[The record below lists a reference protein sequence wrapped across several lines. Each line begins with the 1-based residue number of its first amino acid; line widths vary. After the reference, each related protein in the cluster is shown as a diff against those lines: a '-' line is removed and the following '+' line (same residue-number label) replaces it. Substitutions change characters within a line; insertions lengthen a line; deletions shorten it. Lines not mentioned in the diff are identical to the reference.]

1 MQNVNLFVVFI
12 EGILS
17 FFSPCILPILPIY
30 LSILSNSSV
39 ENLKEGKTNF
49 IKSSLFK
56 NTILFTLGIS
66 TTFFILGSSVRVLS
80 MFFNENKDLIMF
92 IGGIIIIIMGL
103 FYMGIIKSSIL
114 NREKRLNVKFKEMK
128 AITAYL
134 LGFTFSFGWTPCIG
148 PILASVLVMV
158 SSSTNH
164 LNANL
169 LIVVYTI
176 GFILPFII
184 TAMFYSKLFKTIDKI
199 KSNMEIIKKIGGAIL
214 IISGIL
220 MMINGFESVSKHFNI
235 SQQNKVENNQSM
247 NQEDKKQGNSN
258 GGTQGESD
266 NKDNQNESN
275 NENNE
280 NNDSDSNDEE
290 RIKSIDFTLT
300 DQYGKTHKLS
310 DYEGKV
316 VFLNFWATWCPPC
329 KEEMPHIEQLYKDYK
344 KNNEDVVILGV
355 ASPNLGREGSREHV
369 INFLKDEGY
378 TFPVVLDEDG
388 ELAYQYG
395 INAFPT
401 TFIIDKEGYVTQ
413 YIPGAMNKETMKSF
427 IENQKNKKY

>member
-1 MQNVNLFVVFI
+1 MQNVNLFLVFI
-12 EGILS
+12 EGIVS

-39 ENLKEGKTNF
+39 ESLKEGKTNF
-49 IKSSLFK
+49 IRSSLFK
-56 NTILFTLGIS
+56 NTIFFALGIS

-80 MFFNENKDLIMF
+80 MFFSENKDLIMF

-114 NREKRLNVKFKEMK
+114 NREKRFNVKFKEMK
-128 AITAYL
+128 AITAFI

-164 LNANL
+164 LSANL
-169 LIVVYTI
+169 LIAVYTI

-184 TAMFYSKLFKTIDKI
+184 TSMFYSKLFKAIDKI
-199 KSNMEIIKKIGGAIL
+199 KSNMEIIKKIGGLIL
-214 IISGIL
+214 IVSGIL
-220 MMINGFESVSKHFNI
+220 MMVNGFGSISKHFNI
-235 SQQNKVENNQSM
+235 PQNSKIES
-247 NQEDKKQGNSN
+247 NQEDNKQANSN
-258 GGTQGESD
+258 NKEDSSSDTGGQ
-266 NKDNQNESN
+266 KDSNDGNNESGAK
-275 NENNE
+275 
-280 NNDSDSNDEE
+280 DEE

-369 INFLKDEGY
+369 INFLKEEGY
-378 TFPVVLDEDG
+378 TFPVALDEDG
-388 ELAYQYG
+388 ALAYQYG

-413 YIPGAMNKETMKSF
+413 YIPGAMDKETMASF
-427 IENQKNKKY
+427 IENQRNK

>member
-1 MQNVNLFVVFI
+1 MQNVNLFLVFI
-12 EGILS
+12 EGIVS

-39 ENLKEGKTNF
+39 ENLKEGKTSF
-49 IKSSLFK
+49 IGSSLFK
-56 NTILFTLGIS
+56 NTIFFALGIS
-66 TTFFILGSSVRVLS
+66 TTFFILGSSVKVLS

-114 NREKRLNVKFKEMK
+114 NREKRFNVKFKEMK
-128 AITAYL
+128 AITAFI

-158 SSSTNH
+158 SSSSNH
-164 LNANL
+164 LSANL
-169 LIVVYTI
+169 LIAVYTI

-199 KSNMEIIKKIGGAIL
+199 KSNMEIIKKIGGIIL
-214 IISGIL
+214 IVSGIL
-220 MMINGFESVSKHFNI
+220 MMVNGFGSISKHSNT
-235 SQQNKVENNQSM
+235 SQNSKIESKQEENKRENST
-247 NQEDKKQGNSN
+247 DKEENSDGNDS
-258 GGTQGESD
+258 Q
-266 NKDNQNESN
+266 KDSN
-275 NENNE
+275 ND
-280 NNDSDSNDEE
+280 NNDKGSNDED

-329 KEEMPHIEQLYKDYK
+329 KEEMPYIEQLYKDYN
-344 KNNEDVVILGV
+344 KNNDDVVILGV

-369 INFLKDEGY
+369 VNFLIDQGY

-388 ELAYQYG
+388 ALAYQYG

-413 YIPGAMNKETMKSF
+413 YIPGAMDKATMASF
-427 IENQKNKKY
+427 IENQRNK

>member
-1 MQNVNLFVVFI
+1 MQNVNLFLVFI
-12 EGILS
+12 EGIVS

-39 ENLKEGKTNF
+39 ESLKEGKTSF
-49 IKSSLFK
+49 IGSSLFK
-56 NTILFTLGIS
+56 NTIFFALGIS
-66 TTFFILGSSVRVLS
+66 TTFFILGSSVKVLS

-114 NREKRLNVKFKEMK
+114 NREKRFNIKFKEMR
-128 AITAYL
+128 AITAFL

-158 SSSTNH
+158 SSSSNH
-164 LNANL
+164 LSANL
-169 LIVVYTI
+169 LIAVYTI

-199 KSNMEIIKKIGGAIL
+199 KSNMEIIKKIGGIIL
-214 IISGIL
+214 IVSGIL
-220 MMINGFESVSKHFNI
+220 MMVNGFGSISKHFNM
-235 SQQNKVENNQSM
+235 SQNSKIESKQEENKRENSTNKEERS
-247 NQEDKKQGNSN
+247 EGNDS
-258 GGTQGESD
+258 Q
-266 NKDNQNESN
+266 KDSN
-275 NENNE
+275 NENNDE
-280 NNDSDSNDEE
+280 GSNDED

-329 KEEMPHIEQLYKDYK
+329 KEEMPHIEQLYKDYN
-344 KNNEDVVILGV
+344 KNNDDVVILGV

-369 INFLKDEGY
+369 INFLKDQGY

-388 ELAYQYG
+388 ALAYQYG

-413 YIPGAMNKETMKSF
+413 YIPGAMDKATMASF
-427 IENQKNKKY
+427 IENQRNK

>member
-1 MQNVNLFVVFI
+1 M
-12 EGILS
+12 
-17 FFSPCILPILPIY
+17 
-30 LSILSNSSV
+30 SNSSV
-39 ENLKEGKTNF
+39 ENLKEGKTSF
-49 IKSSLFK
+49 IGSSLFK
-56 NTILFTLGIS
+56 NTIFFALGIS
-66 TTFFILGSSVRVLS
+66 TTFFILGSSVKVLS

-114 NREKRLNVKFKEMK
+114 NREKRFNVKFKEMK
-128 AITAYL
+128 AITAFI

-158 SSSTNH
+158 SSSSNH
-164 LNANL
+164 LSANL
-169 LIVVYTI
+169 LIAVYTI

-199 KSNMEIIKKIGGAIL
+199 KSNMEIIKKIGGIIL
-214 IISGIL
+214 IVSGIL
-220 MMINGFESVSKHFNI
+220 MMVNGFGSISKHFNT
-235 SQQNKVENNQSM
+235 SQNSKIESKQEENKRENST
-247 NQEDKKQGNSN
+247 DKEENSDGNDS
-258 GGTQGESD
+258 Q
-266 NKDNQNESN
+266 KDSN
-275 NENNE
+275 ND
-280 NNDSDSNDEE
+280 NNDKGSNDED

-329 KEEMPHIEQLYKDYK
+329 KEEMPYIEQLYKDYN
-344 KNNEDVVILGV
+344 KNNDDVVILGV

-369 INFLKDEGY
+369 VNFLKDQGY

-388 ELAYQYG
+388 ALAYQYG

-413 YIPGAMNKETMKSF
+413 YIPGAMDKATMASF
-427 IENQKNKKY
+427 IENQRNK

>member
-1 MQNVNLFVVFI
+1 
-12 EGILS
+12 
-17 FFSPCILPILPIY
+17 CILPILPIY

-39 ENLKEGKTNF
+39 ENLKEGKTSF
-49 IKSSLFK
+49 IGSSLFK
-56 NTILFTLGIS
+56 NTIFFALGIS
-66 TTFFILGSSVRVLS
+66 TTFFILGSSVKVLS

-114 NREKRLNVKFKEMK
+114 NREKRFNVKFKEMK
-128 AITAYL
+128 AITAFI

-158 SSSTNH
+158 SSSSNH
-164 LNANL
+164 LSANL
-169 LIVVYTI
+169 LIAVYTI

-199 KSNMEIIKKIGGAIL
+199 KSNMEIIKKIGGIIL
-214 IISGIL
+214 IVSGIL
-220 MMINGFESVSKHFNI
+220 MMVNGFGSISKHFNT
-235 SQQNKVENNQSM
+235 SQNSKIESKQEENKRENST
-247 NQEDKKQGNSN
+247 DKEENSDGNDS
-258 GGTQGESD
+258 Q
-266 NKDNQNESN
+266 KDSN
-275 NENNE
+275 ND
-280 NNDSDSNDEE
+280 NNDKGSNDED

-329 KEEMPHIEQLYKDYK
+329 KEEMPYIEQLYKDYN
-344 KNNEDVVILGV
+344 KNNDDVVILGV

-369 INFLKDEGY
+369 VNFLKDQGY

-388 ELAYQYG
+388 ALAYQYG

-413 YIPGAMNKETMKSF
+413 YIPGAMDKATMASF
-427 IENQKNKKY
+427 IENQRNK

>member
-1 MQNVNLFVVFI
+1 MQNVNLFLVFI
-12 EGILS
+12 EGIVS

-39 ENLKEGKTNF
+39 ENLKEGKTSF
-49 IKSSLFK
+49 IGSSLFK
-56 NTILFTLGIS
+56 NTIFFALGIS
-66 TTFFILGSSVRVLS
+66 TTFFILGSSVKVLS

-114 NREKRLNVKFKEMK
+114 NREKRFNVKFKEMK
-128 AITAYL
+128 AITAFI

-158 SSSTNH
+158 SSSSNH
-164 LNANL
+164 LSANL
-169 LIVVYTI
+169 LIAVYTI

-199 KSNMEIIKKIGGAIL
+199 KSNMEIIKKIGGIIL
-214 IISGIL
+214 IVSGIL
-220 MMINGFESVSKHFNI
+220 MMVNGFGSISKHFNT
-235 SQQNKVENNQSM
+235 SQNSKIESKQEENKRENST
-247 NQEDKKQGNSN
+247 DKEENSDGNDS
-258 GGTQGESD
+258 Q
-266 NKDNQNESN
+266 KDSN
-275 NENNE
+275 ND
-280 NNDSDSNDEE
+280 NNDKGSNDED

-329 KEEMPHIEQLYKDYK
+329 KEEMPYIEQLYKDYN
-344 KNNEDVVILGV
+344 KNNDDVVILGV

-369 INFLKDEGY
+369 VNFLKDQSY

-388 ELAYQYG
+388 ALAYQYG

-401 TFIIDKEGYVTQ
+401 TFIIDKEGYVTK
-413 YIPGAMNKETMKSF
+413 YIPGAMDKATMTSF
-427 IENQKNKKY
+427 IENQRNK

>member
-1 MQNVNLFVVFI
+1 MQNVNLFLVFI
-12 EGILS
+12 EGIVSL
-17 FFSPCILPILPIY
+17 FSPCILPILPIY

-39 ENLKEGKTNF
+39 ENLKEGKTSF
-49 IKSSLFK
+49 IGSSLFK
-56 NTILFTLGIS
+56 NTIFFALGIS
-66 TTFFILGSSVRVLS
+66 TTFFILGSSVKVLS

-114 NREKRLNVKFKEMK
+114 NREKRFNVKFKEMK
-128 AITAYL
+128 AITAFI

-158 SSSTNH
+158 SSSSNH
-164 LNANL
+164 LSANL
-169 LIVVYTI
+169 LIAVYTI

-199 KSNMEIIKKIGGAIL
+199 KSNMEIIKKIGGIIL
-214 IISGIL
+214 IVSGIL
-220 MMINGFESVSKHFNI
+220 MMVNGFGSISKHFNT
-235 SQQNKVENNQSM
+235 SQNSKIESKQEENKRENST
-247 NQEDKKQGNSN
+247 DKEENSDGNDS
-258 GGTQGESD
+258 Q
-266 NKDNQNESN
+266 KDSN
-275 NENNE
+275 ND
-280 NNDSDSNDEE
+280 NNDKGSNDED

-329 KEEMPHIEQLYKDYK
+329 KEEMPYIEQLYKDYN
-344 KNNEDVVILGV
+344 KNNDDVVILGV

-369 INFLKDEGY
+369 VNFLKDQGY

-388 ELAYQYG
+388 ALAYQYG

-413 YIPGAMNKETMKSF
+413 YIPGAMDKATMASF
-427 IENQKNKKY
+427 IENQRNK

>member
-1 MQNVNLFVVFI
+1 MQNVNLFLVFI
-12 EGILS
+12 EGIVS

-39 ENLKEGKTNF
+39 DNLKEGKISF
-49 IKSSLFK
+49 IGSSLFK
-56 NTILFTLGIS
+56 NTIFFVLGIS

-114 NREKRLNVKFKEMK
+114 NREKRFNVKFKEMK
-128 AITAYL
+128 AITAFL

-158 SSSTNH
+158 SSSSNH
-164 LNANL
+164 LSANL
-169 LIVVYTI
+169 LIAVYTV

-184 TAMFYSKLFKTIDKI
+184 TAMFYSKLFKAIDKI
-199 KSNMEIIKKIGGAIL
+199 KSNMEIIKKIGGLIL
-214 IISGIL
+214 IVSGIL
-220 MMINGFESVSKHFNI
+220 MMVNGFGSISKHFNM
-235 SQQNKVENNQSM
+235 SQNSKIESKQEENKRE
-247 NQEDKKQGNSN
+247 NSN
-258 GGTQGESD
+258 DKEENSSNNDSQK
-266 NKDNQNESN
+266 NSN
-275 NENNE
+275 NED
-280 NNDSDSNDEE
+280 NDTGANDED

-369 INFLKDEGY
+369 VNFLKEQGY
-378 TFPVVLDEDG
+378 TFPVALDEDG
-388 ELAYQYG
+388 ALAYQYG

-413 YIPGAMNKETMKSF
+413 YIPGAMDKETMASF
-427 IENQKNKKY
+427 IENQRNK

>member
-1 MQNVNLFVVFI
+1 MKNVNLFLVFI
-12 EGILS
+12 EGIVS

-39 ENLKEGKTNF
+39 ENLKEGKTSF
-49 IKSSLFK
+49 IGSSLFK
-56 NTILFTLGIS
+56 NTIFFALGIS
-66 TTFFILGSSVRVLS
+66 TTFFILGSSVKVLS

-114 NREKRLNVKFKEMK
+114 NREKRFNVKFKEMK
-128 AITAYL
+128 AITAFI

-158 SSSTNH
+158 SSSSNH
-164 LNANL
+164 LSANL
-169 LIVVYTI
+169 LIAVYTI

-199 KSNMEIIKKIGGAIL
+199 KSNMEIIKKIGGIIL
-214 IISGIL
+214 IVSGIL
-220 MMINGFESVSKHFNI
+220 MMVNGFGSISKHFNT
-235 SQQNKVENNQSM
+235 SQNSKIESKQEENKRENST
-247 NQEDKKQGNSN
+247 DKEENSDGNDS
-258 GGTQGESD
+258 Q
-266 NKDNQNESN
+266 KDSN
-275 NENNE
+275 ND
-280 NNDSDSNDEE
+280 NNDKGSNDED

-329 KEEMPHIEQLYKDYK
+329 KEEMPYIEQLYKDYN
-344 KNNEDVVILGV
+344 KNNDDVVILGV

-369 INFLKDEGY
+369 VNFLKEQGY

-388 ELAYQYG
+388 ALAYQYG

-401 TFIIDKEGYVTQ
+401 TFIIDKERYVTQ
-413 YIPGAMNKETMKSF
+413 YIPGAMDKATMASF
-427 IENQKNKKY
+427 IENQRNK

>member
-1 MQNVNLFVVFI
+1 MQNVNLFLVFI
-12 EGILS
+12 EGIVS

-39 ENLKEGKTNF
+39 ENLKEGKTSF
-49 IKSSLFK
+49 IGSSLFK
-56 NTILFTLGIS
+56 NTIFFALGIS
-66 TTFFILGSSVRVLS
+66 TTFFILGSSVKVLS

-114 NREKRLNVKFKEMK
+114 NREKRFNVKFKEMK
-128 AITAYL
+128 AITAFI

-158 SSSTNH
+158 SSSSNH
-164 LNANL
+164 LSANL
-169 LIVVYTI
+169 LIAVYTI

-199 KSNMEIIKKIGGAIL
+199 KSNMEIIKKIGGIIL
-214 IISGIL
+214 IVSGIL
-220 MMINGFESVSKHFNI
+220 MMVNGFGSISKHFNT
-235 SQQNKVENNQSM
+235 SQNSKIESKQEENKRENST
-247 NQEDKKQGNSN
+247 DKEENSDGNDS
-258 GGTQGESD
+258 Q
-266 NKDNQNESN
+266 KDSN
-275 NENNE
+275 ND
-280 NNDSDSNDEE
+280 NNDKGSNDED

-329 KEEMPHIEQLYKDYK
+329 KEEMPYIEQLHKDYN
-344 KNNEDVVILGV
+344 KNNDDVVILGV

-369 INFLKDEGY
+369 VNFLKDQGY

-388 ELAYQYG
+388 ALAYQYG

-413 YIPGAMNKETMKSF
+413 YIPGAMDKATMASF
-427 IENQKNKKY
+427 IENQRNK

>member
-1 MQNVNLFVVFI
+1 MQNVNLFLVFI
-12 EGILS
+12 EGIVS

-39 ENLKEGKTNF
+39 ENLKEGKTSF
-49 IKSSLFK
+49 IGSSLFK
-56 NTILFTLGIS
+56 NTIFFALGIS
-66 TTFFILGSSVRVLS
+66 TTFFILGSSVKVLS

-114 NREKRLNVKFKEMK
+114 NREKRFNVKFKEMK
-128 AITAYL
+128 AITAFI

-158 SSSTNH
+158 SSSSNH
-164 LNANL
+164 LSANL
-169 LIVVYTI
+169 LKAVYTI

-199 KSNMEIIKKIGGAIL
+199 KSNMEIIKKIGGIIL
-214 IISGIL
+214 IVSGIL
-220 MMINGFESVSKHFNI
+220 MMVNGFGSISKHFNT
-235 SQQNKVENNQSM
+235 SQNSKIESKQEENKRENST
-247 NQEDKKQGNSN
+247 DKEENSDGNDS
-258 GGTQGESD
+258 Q
-266 NKDNQNESN
+266 KDSN
-275 NENNE
+275 ND
-280 NNDSDSNDEE
+280 NNDKGSNDED

-329 KEEMPHIEQLYKDYK
+329 KEEMPYIEQLYKDYN
-344 KNNEDVVILGV
+344 KNNDDVVILGV

-369 INFLKDEGY
+369 VNFLKDQGY

-388 ELAYQYG
+388 ALAYQYG

-413 YIPGAMNKETMKSF
+413 YIPGAMDKATMASF
-427 IENQKNKKY
+427 IENQRNK

>member
-1 MQNVNLFVVFI
+1 MQNVNLFLVFI
-12 EGILS
+12 EGIVS

-39 ENLKEGKTNF
+39 ENLKEGKTSF
-49 IKSSLFK
+49 IGSSLFK
-56 NTILFTLGIS
+56 NTIFFALGIS
-66 TTFFILGSSVRVLS
+66 TTFFILGSSVKVLS

-92 IGGIIIIIMGL
+92 IGGSIIIIMGL

-114 NREKRLNVKFKEMK
+114 NREKRFNVKFKEMK
-128 AITAYL
+128 AITAFI

-158 SSSTNH
+158 SSSSNH
-164 LNANL
+164 LSANL
-169 LIVVYTI
+169 LIAVYTI

-199 KSNMEIIKKIGGAIL
+199 KSNMEIIKKIGGIIL
-214 IISGIL
+214 IVSGIL
-220 MMINGFESVSKHFNI
+220 MMVNGFGSISKHFNT
-235 SQQNKVENNQSM
+235 SQNSKIESKQEENKRENST
-247 NQEDKKQGNSN
+247 DKEENSDGNDS
-258 GGTQGESD
+258 Q
-266 NKDNQNESN
+266 KDSN
-275 NENNE
+275 ND
-280 NNDSDSNDEE
+280 NNDKGSNDED

-329 KEEMPHIEQLYKDYK
+329 KEEMPYIEQLYKDYN
-344 KNNEDVVILGV
+344 KNNDDVVILGV

-369 INFLKDEGY
+369 VNFLKEQGY

-388 ELAYQYG
+388 ALAYQYG

-401 TFIIDKEGYVTQ
+401 TFIIDKERYVTQ
-413 YIPGAMNKETMKSF
+413 YIPGAMDKATMASF
-427 IENQKNKKY
+427 IENQRNK

>member
-1 MQNVNLFVVFI
+1 V
-12 EGILS
+12 S

-39 ENLKEGKTNF
+39 ENLKEGKTSF
-49 IKSSLFK
+49 IGSSLFK
-56 NTILFTLGIS
+56 NTIFFALGIS
-66 TTFFILGSSVRVLS
+66 TTFFILGSSVKVLS

-114 NREKRLNVKFKEMK
+114 NREKRFNVKFKEMK
-128 AITAYL
+128 AITAFI

-158 SSSTNH
+158 SSSSNH
-164 LNANL
+164 LSANL
-169 LIVVYTI
+169 LIAVYTI

-199 KSNMEIIKKIGGAIL
+199 KSNMEIIKKIGGIIL
-214 IISGIL
+214 IVSGIL
-220 MMINGFESVSKHFNI
+220 MMVNGFGSISKHFNT
-235 SQQNKVENNQSM
+235 SQNSKIESKQEENKRENST
-247 NQEDKKQGNSN
+247 DKEENSDGNDS
-258 GGTQGESD
+258 Q
-266 NKDNQNESN
+266 KDSN
-275 NENNE
+275 ND
-280 NNDSDSNDEE
+280 NNDKGSNDED

-329 KEEMPHIEQLYKDYK
+329 KEEMPYIEQLYKDYN
-344 KNNEDVVILGV
+344 KNNDDVVILGV

-369 INFLKDEGY
+369 VNFLKDQGY

-388 ELAYQYG
+388 ALAYQYG

-413 YIPGAMNKETMKSF
+413 YIPGAMDKATMASF
-427 IENQKNKKY
+427 IENQRNK

>member
-1 MQNVNLFVVFI
+1 MQNVNLFLVFI
-12 EGILS
+12 EGIVS

-39 ENLKEGKTNF
+39 ENLKEGKTSF
-49 IKSSLFK
+49 IGSSLFK
-56 NTILFTLGIS
+56 NTIFFALGIS
-66 TTFFILGSSVRVLS
+66 TTFFILGSSVKVLS

-114 NREKRLNVKFKEMK
+114 NREKRFNVKFKEMK
-128 AITAYL
+128 AITAFI

-158 SSSTNH
+158 SSSSNH
-164 LNANL
+164 LSANL
-169 LIVVYTI
+169 LIAVYTI

-199 KSNMEIIKKIGGAIL
+199 KSNMEIIKKIGGIIL
-214 IISGIL
+214 IVSGIL
-220 MMINGFESVSKHFNI
+220 MMVNGFGSISKHFNT
-235 SQQNKVENNQSM
+235 SQNSKIESKQEENKRENST
-247 NQEDKKQGNSN
+247 DKEENSDGNDS
-258 GGTQGESD
+258 Q
-266 NKDNQNESN
+266 KDSN
-275 NENNE
+275 ND
-280 NNDSDSNDEE
+280 NNDKGSNDED

-316 VFLNFWATWCPPC
+316 VFLNFWATWGPPC
-329 KEEMPHIEQLYKDYK
+329 KEEMPYIEQLYKDYN
-344 KNNEDVVILGV
+344 KNNDDVVILGV

-369 INFLKDEGY
+369 VNFLKDQGY

-388 ELAYQYG
+388 ALAYQYG

-413 YIPGAMNKETMKSF
+413 YIPGAMDKATMASF
-427 IENQKNKKY
+427 IENQRNK

>member
-1 MQNVNLFVVFI
+1 MQNVNLFLVFI
-12 EGILS
+12 EGIVS

-39 ENLKEGKTNF
+39 ENLKEGKTSF
-49 IKSSLFK
+49 IGSSLFK
-56 NTILFTLGIS
+56 NTVFFALGIS
-66 TTFFILGSSVRVLS
+66 TTFFILGSSVKVLS

-114 NREKRLNVKFKEMK
+114 NREKRFNLKFKEMR
-128 AITAYL
+128 AITAFL

-158 SSSTNH
+158 SSSSNH
-164 LNANL
+164 LSANL
-169 LIVVYTI
+169 LIAVYTI

-199 KSNMEIIKKIGGAIL
+199 KSNMEIIKKIGGIIL
-214 IISGIL
+214 IVSGIL
-220 MMINGFESVSKHFNI
+220 MMVNGFGSISKHFNT
-235 SQQNKVENNQSM
+235 SQNSKIESK
-247 NQEDKKQGNSN
+247 QEDNKRENSTDKEENSDGNDS
-258 GGTQGESD
+258 Q
-266 NKDNQNESN
+266 KDSN
-275 NENNE
+275 NENN
-280 NNDSDSNDEE
+280 DKGSNDED

-329 KEEMPHIEQLYKDYK
+329 KEEMPYIEQLYKDYN
-344 KNNEDVVILGV
+344 KNNDDVVILGV

-369 INFLKDEGY
+369 VNFLKDQSY

-388 ELAYQYG
+388 ALAYQYG

-401 TFIIDKEGYVTQ
+401 TFIIDKEGYVTK
-413 YIPGAMNKETMKSF
+413 YIPGAMDKATMKSF
-427 IENQKNKKY
+427 IENQRNK

>member
-1 MQNVNLFVVFI
+1 MQNVNLFLVFI
-12 EGILS
+12 EGIVS

-39 ENLKEGKTNF
+39 ENLKEGKTSF
-49 IKSSLFK
+49 IGSSLFK
-56 NTILFTLGIS
+56 NTVFFALGIS
-66 TTFFILGSSVRVLS
+66 TTFFILGSSVKVLS

-114 NREKRLNVKFKEMK
+114 NREKRFNLKFKEMR
-128 AITAYL
+128 AITAFL

-158 SSSTNH
+158 SSSSNH
-164 LNANL
+164 ISANL
-169 LIVVYTI
+169 LIAVYTI

-199 KSNMEIIKKIGGAIL
+199 KSNMEIIKKIGGIIL
-214 IISGIL
+214 IVSGIL
-220 MMINGFESVSKHFNI
+220 MMVNGFGSISKHFNT
-235 SQQNKVENNQSM
+235 SQNSKIESKQEENKRENSTNKEENS
-247 NQEDKKQGNSN
+247 DGNDS
-258 GGTQGESD
+258 Q
-266 NKDNQNESN
+266 KDSN
-275 NENNE
+275 NENN
-280 NNDSDSNDEE
+280 DKGSNDED

-329 KEEMPHIEQLYKDYK
+329 KEEMPYIEQLYKDYN
-344 KNNEDVVILGV
+344 KNNDDVVILGV

-369 INFLKDEGY
+369 VNFLKDQSY

-388 ELAYQYG
+388 ALAYQYG

-401 TFIIDKEGYVTQ
+401 TFIIDKEGYVTK
-413 YIPGAMNKETMKSF
+413 YIPGAMDKATMTSF
-427 IENQKNKKY
+427 IENQRNK

>member
-1 MQNVNLFVVFI
+1 MQNVNLFLVFI
-12 EGILS
+12 EGIVS

-39 ENLKEGKTNF
+39 ENLKEGKTSF
-49 IKSSLFK
+49 IGSSLFK
-56 NTILFTLGIS
+56 NTIFFALGIS
-66 TTFFILGSSVRVLS
+66 TTFFILGSSVKVLS

-114 NREKRLNVKFKEMK
+114 NREKRFNVKFKEMK
-128 AITAYL
+128 AITAFI

-158 SSSTNH
+158 SSSSNH
-164 LNANL
+164 LSANL
-169 LIVVYTI
+169 LIAVYTI

-199 KSNMEIIKKIGGAIL
+199 KSNMEIIKKIGGIIL
-214 IISGIL
+214 IVSGIL
-220 MMINGFESVSKHFNI
+220 MMVNGFGSISKHFNT
-235 SQQNKVENNQSM
+235 SQNSKIESKQEENKRENST
-247 NQEDKKQGNSN
+247 DKEENSDGNNS
-258 GGTQGESD
+258 Q
-266 NKDNQNESN
+266 KDSN
-275 NENNE
+275 NDNN
-280 NNDSDSNDEE
+280 NNGSNDED

-329 KEEMPHIEQLYKDYK
+329 KEEMPYIEQLYKDYN
-344 KNNEDVVILGV
+344 KNNDDVVILGV

-369 INFLKDEGY
+369 VNFLKDQGY

-388 ELAYQYG
+388 ALAYQYG

-413 YIPGAMNKETMKSF
+413 YIPGAMDKATMASF
-427 IENQKNKKY
+427 IENQRNK

>member
-1 MQNVNLFVVFI
+1 MQNVNLFLVFI
-12 EGILS
+12 EGIVS

-39 ENLKEGKTNF
+39 ENLKEGKTSF
-49 IKSSLFK
+49 IGSSLFK
-56 NTILFTLGIS
+56 NTIFFALGIS
-66 TTFFILGSSVRVLS
+66 TTFFILGSSVKVLS
-80 MFFNENKDLIMF
+80 MFFNENKYLIMF

-114 NREKRLNVKFKEMK
+114 NREKRFNVKFKEMK
-128 AITAYL
+128 AITAFI

-158 SSSTNH
+158 SSSSNH
-164 LNANL
+164 LSANL
-169 LIVVYTI
+169 LIAVYTI

-199 KSNMEIIKKIGGAIL
+199 KSNMEIIKKIGGIIL
-214 IISGIL
+214 IVSGIL
-220 MMINGFESVSKHFNI
+220 MMVNGFGSISKHFNT
-235 SQQNKVENNQSM
+235 SQNSKIESKQEENKRENST
-247 NQEDKKQGNSN
+247 DKEENSDGNDS
-258 GGTQGESD
+258 Q
-266 NKDNQNESN
+266 KDSN
-275 NENNE
+275 ND
-280 NNDSDSNDEE
+280 NNDKGSNDED

-329 KEEMPHIEQLYKDYK
+329 KEEMPYIEQLYKDYN
-344 KNNEDVVILGV
+344 KNNDDVVILGV

-369 INFLKDEGY
+369 VNFLKDQGY

-388 ELAYQYG
+388 ALAYQYG

-413 YIPGAMNKETMKSF
+413 YIPGAMDKATMASF
-427 IENQKNKKY
+427 IENQRNK

>member
-1 MQNVNLFVVFI
+1 MQNVNLFLVFI
-12 EGILS
+12 EGIVS

-39 ENLKEGKTNF
+39 ENLKEGKTSF
-49 IKSSLFK
+49 IGSSLFK
-56 NTILFTLGIS
+56 NTIFFALGIS
-66 TTFFILGSSVRVLS
+66 TTFFILGSSVKVLS

-103 FYMGIIKSSIL
+103 FYMGIIKFSIL
-114 NREKRLNVKFKEMK
+114 NREKRFNVKFKEMK
-128 AITAYL
+128 AITAFI

-158 SSSTNH
+158 SSSSNH
-164 LNANL
+164 LSANL
-169 LIVVYTI
+169 LIAVYTI

-199 KSNMEIIKKIGGAIL
+199 KSNMEIIKKIGGIIL
-214 IISGIL
+214 IVSGIL
-220 MMINGFESVSKHFNI
+220 MMVNGFGSISKHFNT
-235 SQQNKVENNQSM
+235 SQNSKIESKQEENKRENST
-247 NQEDKKQGNSN
+247 DKEENSDGNDS
-258 GGTQGESD
+258 Q
-266 NKDNQNESN
+266 KDSN
-275 NENNE
+275 ND
-280 NNDSDSNDEE
+280 NNDKGSNDED

-329 KEEMPHIEQLYKDYK
+329 KEEMPYIEQLYKDYN
-344 KNNEDVVILGV
+344 KNNDDVVILGV

-369 INFLKDEGY
+369 VNFLKEQGY

-388 ELAYQYG
+388 ALAYQYG

-413 YIPGAMNKETMKSF
+413 YIPGAMDKATMASF
-427 IENQKNKKY
+427 IENQRNK

>member
-1 MQNVNLFVVFI
+1 MQNVNLFLVFI
-12 EGILS
+12 EGIVS

-39 ENLKEGKTNF
+39 ENLKEGKTSF
-49 IKSSLFK
+49 IGSSLFK
-56 NTILFTLGIS
+56 NTIFFALGIS
-66 TTFFILGSSVRVLS
+66 TTFFILGSSVKALS

-114 NREKRLNVKFKEMK
+114 NREKRFNVKFKEMK
-128 AITAYL
+128 AITAFI

-158 SSSTNH
+158 SSSSNH
-164 LNANL
+164 LSANL
-169 LIVVYTI
+169 LIAVYTI

-199 KSNMEIIKKIGGAIL
+199 KSNMEIIKKIGGIIL
-214 IISGIL
+214 IVSGIL
-220 MMINGFESVSKHFNI
+220 MMVNGFGSISKHFNT
-235 SQQNKVENNQSM
+235 SQNSKIESKQEENKRENST
-247 NQEDKKQGNSN
+247 DKEENSDGNNS
-258 GGTQGESD
+258 Q
-266 NKDNQNESN
+266 KDSN
-275 NENNE
+275 NSQKDS
-280 NNDSDSNDEE
+280 NNDNNDKGSNDED

-329 KEEMPHIEQLYKDYK
+329 KEEMPYIEQLYKDYN
-344 KNNEDVVILGV
+344 KNNDDVVILGV

-369 INFLKDEGY
+369 VNFLKDQGY

-388 ELAYQYG
+388 ALAYQYG

-413 YIPGAMNKETMKSF
+413 YIPGAMDKATMASF
-427 IENQKNKKY
+427 IENQRNK

>member
-1 MQNVNLFVVFI
+1 MQNVNLFLVFI
-12 EGILS
+12 EGIVS

-39 ENLKEGKTNF
+39 ENLKEGKTSF
-49 IKSSLFK
+49 IGSSLFK
-56 NTILFTLGIS
+56 NTIFFALVIS
-66 TTFFILGSSVRVLS
+66 TTFFILGSSVKVLS

-114 NREKRLNVKFKEMK
+114 NREKRFNVKFKEMK
-128 AITAYL
+128 AITAFI

-158 SSSTNH
+158 SSSSNH
-164 LNANL
+164 LSANL
-169 LIVVYTI
+169 LIAVYTI

-199 KSNMEIIKKIGGAIL
+199 KSNMEIIKKIGGIIL
-214 IISGIL
+214 IVSGIL
-220 MMINGFESVSKHFNI
+220 MMVNGFGSISKHFNT
-235 SQQNKVENNQSM
+235 SQNSKIESKQEENKRENST
-247 NQEDKKQGNSN
+247 DKEENSDGNDS
-258 GGTQGESD
+258 Q
-266 NKDNQNESN
+266 KDSN
-275 NENNE
+275 ND
-280 NNDSDSNDEE
+280 NNDKGSNDED

-329 KEEMPHIEQLYKDYK
+329 KEEMPYIEQLYKDYN
-344 KNNEDVVILGV
+344 KNNDDVVILGV

-369 INFLKDEGY
+369 VNFLKDQGY

-388 ELAYQYG
+388 ALAYQYG

-413 YIPGAMNKETMKSF
+413 YIPGAMDKATMASF
-427 IENQKNKKY
+427 IENQRNK

>member
-1 MQNVNLFVVFI
+1 MQNVNLFLVFI
-12 EGILS
+12 EGIVS

-39 ENLKEGKTNF
+39 ENLKEGKTSF
-49 IKSSLFK
+49 IGSSLFK
-56 NTILFTLGIS
+56 NTIFFALGIS
-66 TTFFILGSSVRVLS
+66 TTFFILGSSVKVLS

-114 NREKRLNVKFKEMK
+114 NREKRFNVKFKEMK
-128 AITAYL
+128 AITAFI

-158 SSSTNH
+158 SSSSNH
-164 LNANL
+164 LSANL

-199 KSNMEIIKKIGGAIL
+199 KSNMEIIKKIGGIIL
-214 IISGIL
+214 IVSGIL
-220 MMINGFESVSKHFNI
+220 MMVNGFGSISKHFNT
-235 SQQNKVENNQSM
+235 SQNSKIESKQEENKRENST
-247 NQEDKKQGNSN
+247 DKEENSDGNDS
-258 GGTQGESD
+258 Q
-266 NKDNQNESN
+266 KDSN
-275 NENNE
+275 ND
-280 NNDSDSNDEE
+280 NNDKGSNDED

-329 KEEMPHIEQLYKDYK
+329 KEEMPYIEQLYKDYN
-344 KNNEDVVILGV
+344 KNNDDVVILGV

-369 INFLKDEGY
+369 VNFLKDQGY

-388 ELAYQYG
+388 ALAYQYG

-413 YIPGAMNKETMKSF
+413 YIPGAMDKATMASF
-427 IENQKNKKY
+427 IENQRNK

>member
-1 MQNVNLFVVFI
+1 MQNVNLFLVFI
-12 EGILS
+12 EGIVS

-39 ENLKEGKTNF
+39 ESLKEGKTNF
-49 IKSSLFK
+49 IRSSLFK
-56 NTILFTLGIS
+56 NTIFFALGIS

-80 MFFNENKDLIMF
+80 MFFSENKDLIMF

-114 NREKRLNVKFKEMK
+114 NREKRFNVKFKEMK
-128 AITAYL
+128 AITAFI

-164 LNANL
+164 LSANL
-169 LIVVYTI
+169 LIAVYTI

-184 TAMFYSKLFKTIDKI
+184 TSMFYSKLFKTIDKI
-199 KSNMEIIKKIGGAIL
+199 KSNMEIIKKIGGLIL
-214 IISGIL
+214 IVSGIL
-220 MMINGFESVSKHFNI
+220 MMVNGFGSISKHFNI
-235 SQQNKVENNQSM
+235 PQNSKIES
-247 NQEDKKQGNSN
+247 NQEDNKQANPNNKEDSSSDTGGQKDSNDGN
-258 GGTQGESD
+258 
-266 NKDNQNESN
+266 NESGAK
-275 NENNE
+275 
-280 NNDSDSNDEE
+280 DEE

-369 INFLKDEGY
+369 INFLKEEGY
-378 TFPVVLDEDG
+378 TFPVALDEDG
-388 ELAYQYG
+388 ALAYQYG

-413 YIPGAMNKETMKSF
+413 YIPGAMDKETMASF
-427 IENQKNKKY
+427 IENQRNK

>member
-1 MQNVNLFVVFI
+1 MQNVNLFLVFI
-12 EGILS
+12 EGIVS

-39 ENLKEGKTNF
+39 ESLKEGKTNF
-49 IKSSLFK
+49 IRSSLFK
-56 NTILFTLGIS
+56 NTIFFALGIS

-80 MFFNENKDLIMF
+80 MFFSENKDLIMF

-114 NREKRLNVKFKEMK
+114 NREKRFNVKFKEMK
-128 AITAYL
+128 AITAFI

-164 LNANL
+164 LSANL
-169 LIVVYTI
+169 LIAVYTI

-184 TAMFYSKLFKTIDKI
+184 TSMFYSKLFKTIDKI
-199 KSNMEIIKKIGGAIL
+199 KSNMEIIKKIGGLIL
-214 IISGIL
+214 IVSGIL
-220 MMINGFESVSKHFNI
+220 MMVNGFGSISKHFNI
-235 SQQNKVENNQSM
+235 PQNSKIES
-247 NQEDKKQGNSN
+247 NQEDNKQANSN
-258 GGTQGESD
+258 NKEDSSSDTGGQ
-266 NKDNQNESN
+266 KDSNDGNNESGAK
-275 NENNE
+275 
-280 NNDSDSNDEE
+280 DEE

-369 INFLKDEGY
+369 INFLKEEGY
-378 TFPVVLDEDG
+378 TFPVELDEDG
-388 ELAYQYG
+388 ALAYQYG

-413 YIPGAMNKETMKSF
+413 YIPGAMDKETMASF
-427 IENQKNKKY
+427 IENQRNK